1 MADPYI
7 SRSDLAVAPDVR
19 FSGGPAAAFLAPA
32 NTPQA
37 QEAGGQVLRSVQG
50 AAVQYQQQANTAR
63 TQKAYADLSTY
74 GNDLLYGRA
83 GEEGRPSEVGALMLK
98 GTNALAAR
106 SDYLKKMQEK
116 IAQINGELANNDQRE
131 IFAKIAQQEF
141 GNLDGALARHVG
153 QEAQGLL
160 KDSAESALKAAS
172 NDVVLNYR
180 DPARRAKSLELQ
192 KGLARQYAAYL
203 GLSHETLGGEAQS
216 PADLF
221 VQSSVG
227 STHVSVIS
235 RMLAGGNDMGA
246 KDYYQQLPKDAMT
259 GDQRITVERS
269 LDTGSRLGEAQR
281 QSDRIFEAHRHDRK
295 SALEAARQIGDPQ
308 LRAATLSELKVRYS
322 EYEQDKAADHERVLN
337 LAQNYV
343 LQGQMVPAPLLAQL
357 SATEQLGLR
366 KFREDVAKGFE
377 PEPNGATFNDLMVQA
392 SNPGSQDAFL
402 RTNLSDPQILNNVS
416 RSEWQKLSTLQST
429 MRKKDGKDKYLP
441 DLAQFRSV
449 YGVTSDALDKLG
461 YKPNAPEAAD
471 FRRNMDAEVEALR
484 HRLGREPGPPELR
497 ELADRLSVRVATAAD
512 MPEEARLEVGAA
524 LRSLGLPAD
533 EQSVL
538 DAWRAKHMWSDRGR

>member
-1 MADPYI
+1 
-7 SRSDLAVAPDVR
+7 
-19 FSGGPAAAFLAPA
+19 
-32 NTPQA
+32 
-37 QEAGGQVLRSVQG
+37 
-50 AAVQYQQQANTAR
+50 
-63 TQKAYADLSTY
+63 
-74 GNDLLYGRA
+74 
-83 GEEGRPSEVGALMLK
+83 
-98 GTNALAAR
+98 
-106 SDYLKKMQEK
+106 
-116 IAQINGELANNDQRE
+116 
-131 IFAKIAQQEF
+131 
-141 GNLDGALARHVG
+141 
-153 QEAQGLL
+153 
-160 KDSAESALKAAS
+160 
-172 NDVVLNYR
+172 
-180 DPARRAKSLELQ
+180 
-192 KGLARQYAAYL
+192 
-203 GLSHETLGGEAQS
+203 
-216 PADLF
+216 
-221 VQSSVG
+221 
-227 STHVSVIS
+227 
-235 RMLAGGNDMGA
+235 
-246 KDYYQQLPKDAMT
+246 
-259 GDQRITVERS
+259 
-269 LDTGSRLGEAQR
+269 
-281 QSDRIFEAHRHDRK
+281 
-295 SALEAARQIGDPQ
+295 

-497 ELADRLSVRVATAAD
+497 ELADRLSVRVAINRKSWWGGQQTRPAGALTAAD